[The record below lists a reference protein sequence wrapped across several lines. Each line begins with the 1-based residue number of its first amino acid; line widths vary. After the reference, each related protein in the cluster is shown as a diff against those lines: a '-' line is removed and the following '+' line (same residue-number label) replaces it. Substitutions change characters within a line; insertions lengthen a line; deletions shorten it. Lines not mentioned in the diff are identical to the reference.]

1 MSSNIPDEVNML
13 KPARLKEIS
22 DKVKSNPQ
30 MANEMSTWRVRL
42 KWLGALR
49 SRAYMRDHT
58 VNFDEP
64 SDISGF
70 DTGASAHEHILSA
83 LGACISTG
91 YVYQATQKG
100 IKIHDMEVA
109 IEGKLENIVKFF
121 DLNQAGSPGY
131 KDITVK
137 LYIKADADKK
147 TLEQI
152 WKDAIEGSPVANT
165 IMRNVN
171 IKPEF
176 QAV

>member
-1 MSSNIPDEVNML
+1 MGSSDSDEVNML
-13 KPARLKEIS
+13 KPARLKEITER
-22 DKVKSNPQ
+22 VKNDPQ
-30 MANEMSTWRVRL
+30 TAEEMSAWRVRV

-64 SDISGF
+64 ADISGF
-70 DTGASAHEHILSA
+70 DTGASAHEYILSA

-109 IEGKLENIVKFF
+109 VEGKLDNIIKFF
-121 DLNQAGSPGY
+121 DLKQSGSPGY
-131 KDITVK
+131 TDITVK

-165 IMRNVN
+165 ILRSVN

-176 QAV
+176 QAL